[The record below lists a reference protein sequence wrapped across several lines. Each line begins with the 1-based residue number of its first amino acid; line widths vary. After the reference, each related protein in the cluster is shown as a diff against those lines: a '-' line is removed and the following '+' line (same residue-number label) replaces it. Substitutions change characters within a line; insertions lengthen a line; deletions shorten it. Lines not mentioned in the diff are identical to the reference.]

1 MADTVYTL
9 PGYRQSEYRLVIV
22 PHSELRE
29 KITSIKKQFSQ
40 QYKIPFKS
48 GGNSHLTLARFTQ
61 LQMNEDK
68 LLNRFRTIAMGYY
81 PFKVEIKG
89 FGSYPTHSIFLN
101 ISTKAPLENLVNQ
114 LKTVQR
120 LLKLGEKEPY
130 FLHEPNFL
138 IARTLAPWQY
148 EQGWKE
154 YSRKSFTGRFIAD
167 SMLLLKRPAQEKNFQ
182 VLERFEFRNL
192 PVIVKQG
199 DLFEAV

>member
-1 MADTVYTL
+1 M
-9 PGYRQSEYRLVIV
+9 
-22 PHSELRE
+22 
-29 KITSIKKQFSQ
+29 QF
-40 QYKIPFKS
+40 KLPFKS
-48 GGNSHLTLARFTQ
+48 GGSSHLTLARFTQ
-61 LQMNEDK
+61 LHMNEDK

-101 ISTKAPLENLVNQ
+101 VSSKTPIENLVKE

-120 LLKLGEKEPY
+120 LMKLGDKEAQ
-130 FLHEPNFL
+130 FLQNPNFL
-138 IARTLAPWQY
+138 VARTLAPWQY

-167 SMLLLKRPAQEKNFQ
+167 SMLLLKRGAQQKTLQ
-182 VLERFEFRNL
+182 VVERFEFKNL

-199 DLFEAV
+199 DLFAAE